1 MNRNKSKHIVANL
14 HCLVRFYSDHQCFQC
29 KYKSFN
35 DSVTSAQ
42 PTVVTAAYFVKT
54 HKTDRDP
61 VVGLQPAPF
70 VKILSIIHIHRGD
83 AWRNQTSGNSPPSR
97 AVRLLT
103 ILKWTQAKMDQSS
116 PFPAPTPPIN
126 LSSHLLNPVR
136 PEIQQVRKFC
146 AQTVWW
152 TLKLG
157 FEI

>member
-1 MNRNKSKHIVANL
+1 MANL

-35 DSVTSAQ
+35 DSAISAQ

-61 VVGLQPAPF
+61 AVGLQPAPL

-83 AWRNQTSGNSPPSR
+83 NWRNQTSGNSPPSR

-103 ILKWTQAKMDQSS
+103 IFK
-116 PFPAPTPPIN
+116 
-126 LSSHLLNPVR
+126 
-136 PEIQQVRKFC
+136 
-146 AQTVWW
+146 
-152 TLKLG
+152 
-157 FEI
+157 